1 MLTSP
6 MSAPSRSCWP
16 SASSTLRVSGPGC
29 MRGALWGGLCSQGS
43 AQPALPRPGHPPA
56 CVVESGSRSLA
67 ACALRGLLQH
77 SAWQDG
83 LPRWEWAVRGT
94 VQDCVPLAAQGS
106 LGASSLISADA
117 QKFKT
122 KFEECRKEIEEKEKK
137 GAAGRSG
144 LGGRALQTHSAPSC
158 SPRRVLFLSA
168 TGTGG
173 GAVISA
179 LLRAAQLPRYTG
191 AFWGRASRV
200 SPGLWGLGE
209 VLVVPACSGLCYHRH
224 PRHTLTWRLWGP
236 AGCCASLSL
245 CPCVPQGLARTTAPR
260 R

>member
-16 SASSTLRVSGPGC
+16 SASSTPRVSGPGC
-29 MRGALWGGLCSQGS
+29 VRGALWGGLCSQGC
-43 AQPALPRPGHPPA
+43 AQPALPRPGHRPA

-67 ACALRGLLQH
+67 ACALQGLLQH

-83 LPRWEWAVRGT
+83 LPGWEWAVRGT

-137 GAAGRSG
+137 GAADPWWMGWALCRLTLHPAAAPGGCFFCLPQELAGG
-144 LGGRALQTHSAPSC
+144 L
-158 SPRRVLFLSA
+158 
-168 TGTGG
+168 
-173 GAVISA
+173 
-179 LLRAAQLPRYTG
+179 
-191 AFWGRASRV
+191 
-200 SPGLWGLGE
+200 
-209 VLVVPACSGLCYHRH
+209 
-224 PRHTLTWRLWGP
+224 
-236 AGCCASLSL
+236 
-245 CPCVPQGLARTTAPR
+245 
-260 R
+260 